1 MAHDVDALL
10 DGVYDKLAAVQTA
23 GTFYDD
29 LGGRIYRHLAPDDA
43 VEPLAVISLVTDLPE
58 RIFGNADINADVDI
72 TIHGLKGVSEAAV
85 LAIHAKLLA
94 FDGDAI
100 TITGHAA
107 GTWWVTDRAADIQI
121 VDKRFQITSS
131 FQVDAKSD

>member
-43 VEPLAVISLVTDLPE
+43 VEPLAIITVITDLPD
-58 RIFGNADINADVDI
+58 RFFSSADLDADVDV
-72 TIHGLKGVSEAAV
+72 TIHGLKAVGEAAV
-85 LAIHAKLLA
+85 LAIQKKLLA

-100 TITGHAA
+100 TVSGHTG
-107 GTWWVTDRAADIQI
+107 GTWVVSDRTADFQI
-121 VDKRFQITSS
+121 VDKKVSITSS
-131 FQVDAKSD
+131 FTVNATST